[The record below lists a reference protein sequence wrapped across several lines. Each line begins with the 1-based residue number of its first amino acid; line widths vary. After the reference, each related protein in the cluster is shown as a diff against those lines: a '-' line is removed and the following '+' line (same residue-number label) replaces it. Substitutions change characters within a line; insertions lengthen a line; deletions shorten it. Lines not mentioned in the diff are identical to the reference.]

1 MIDFQTMHGAA
12 QAGTMPERENQSM
25 KPEQKLRLVLAK
37 IDRRES
43 LLRSD
48 LRHLYFNCMNFSGL
62 DLRETNFEGARL
74 SRVVLDS
81 SDLTNANLANTDLT
95 NASFRKANL
104 TGAIFHNAVVKG
116 ANFTGVKG
124 LSAEAKTYLKAKGAT
139 GLR

>member
-1 MIDFQTMHGAA
+1 
-12 QAGTMPERENQSM
+12 M
-25 KPEQKLRLVLAK
+25 KADRRLRLILDK

-48 LRHLYFNCMNFSGL
+48 LRNLYFTCMNFSGL

-74 SRVVLDS
+74 SRGILDK

-95 NASFRKANL
+95 YASFQRANL
-104 TGAIFHNAVVKG
+104 TGTVFHNALVSG

-124 LSAEAKTYLKAKGAT
+124 LSPEVKTYLKAKGAT
-139 GLR
+139 GLK